1 MYMQCAKGTQ
11 RWAGTQGR
19 PPGTGQVS
27 LRMKE
32 LNLEEKDFEMNV
44 PVLRQDES
52 KSVGLCTF
60 SSFFSSRRSRSNDKE
75 DLLLV
80 ELK

>member
-1 MYMQCAKGTQ
+1 M
-11 RWAGTQGR
+11 R

-27 LRMKE
+27 QRMKE
-32 LNLEEKDFEMNV
+32 LNLEERDFEMNV
-44 PVLRQDES
+44 TALCWDENR
-52 KSVGLCTF
+52 SVGLCTF
-60 SSFFSSRRSRSNDKE
+60 SSFFSSRGSLSNDKE